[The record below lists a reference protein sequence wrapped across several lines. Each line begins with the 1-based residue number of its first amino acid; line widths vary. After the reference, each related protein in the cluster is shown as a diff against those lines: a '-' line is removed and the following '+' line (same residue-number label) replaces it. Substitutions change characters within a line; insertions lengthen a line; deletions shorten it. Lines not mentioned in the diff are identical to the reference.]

1 MVVCCSF
8 ACIVLYCLSEVSTIM
23 STISGDGH
31 VSKLL
36 LVGGLA
42 KGFRFGSLPKIFLSR

>member
-8 ACIVLYCLSEVSTIM
+8 ACIVLYCLSEVSTIL

-31 VSKLL
+31 VSTTARGAWQK
-36 LVGGLA
+36 VWLA
-42 KGFRFGSLPKIFLSR
+42 P